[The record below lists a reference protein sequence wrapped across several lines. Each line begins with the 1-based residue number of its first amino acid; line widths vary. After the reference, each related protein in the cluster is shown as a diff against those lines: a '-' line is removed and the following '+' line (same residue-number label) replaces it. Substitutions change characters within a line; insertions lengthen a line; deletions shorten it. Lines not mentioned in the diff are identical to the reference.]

1 MITDDEIAELDKQ
14 FHNHCVDADSA
25 LTSIPLLIAR
35 LRAAEDENLKLKKE
49 VRAKR
54 TLENLLAFRAE
65 EIKEADEWLGRI
77 MAFKK
82 EYFYPSSNNLSYE
95 ESQRIV
101 MRFFEECESR
111 AKEIGATKASK

>member
-1 MITDDEIAELDKQ
+1 VEGVVTNKLITDDEIAELEGFGDLD
-14 FHNHCVDADSA
+14 FDRLVE
-25 LTSIPLLIAR
+25 R